1 MWIITAP
8 ANFFTFGAEAL
19 KVPRG
24 SVLRGNAIV
33 SSTAPF
39 NYFLGKSWSALIY
52 CVLSPINV
60 HGFLK
65 LADGV
70 HVCTFLPLLYETAL
84 MLHL

>member
-8 ANFFTFGAEAL
+8 ANFFPFGAEAL

-24 SVLRGNAIV
+24 SVLRGSAIV
-33 SSTAPF
+33 SSPAPF

-52 CVLSPINV
+52 CVLSPINAR
-60 HGFLK
+60 GFPK
-65 LADGV
+65 LADGGRACRV
-70 HVCTFLPLLYETAL
+70 LPLLYQTAL